1 LTIPER
7 HARLALL
14 LETVLPQLGE
24 VYTGI
29 EMHLDDAAWVGHR
42 IAEILPMDLADKQF
56 CLELDDPL
64 RRLDVLAPL
73 IEITAQSD
81 TDH

>member
-1 LTIPER
+1 
-7 HARLALL
+7 
-14 LETVLPQLGE
+14 LGE

-42 IAEILPMDLADKQF
+42 LAEILPMDLADKQF

>member
-1 LTIPER
+1 MTP
-7 HARLALL
+7 
-14 LETVLPQLGE
+14 PGS
-24 VYTGI
+24 
-29 EMHLDDAAWVGHR
+29 GHR
-42 IAEILPMDLADKQF
+42 LAEILPMDLADKQF

-81 TDH
+81 TGH